1 LIEFPSPSPVCAIA
15 MSARR
20 SVCGE
25 TCPSGSRPAAKSSL
39 VAQTR
44 GDWIPAQGRY
54 DGGGVASRQPIH
66 FHLAPTIPR
75 KTAHATSPPSQPV
88 PTITPF
94 RFGYTGQHCRRG
106 GAGDRVGRPDASGPY
121 GAAQKMVCPLNK
133 GVRVSHTSR
142 MASARSKPNR
152 RRRTGVAR
160 KNTPNGARRVS
171 PNSIHTRHTTCPGR
185 TSNFRDRQGAS
196 PSSRRDGKRVIRQK
210 PPKQT
215 SERTRR

>member
-1 LIEFPSPSPVCAIA
+1 MIEFPSPSPVCAIA

-106 GAGDRVGRPDASGPY
+106 GAGDRVGRPDASGPC

-142 MASARSKPNR
+142 MASTRSKPAAADGPELR
-152 RRRTGVAR
+152 G
-160 KNTPNGARRVS
+160 KNTERGTSRV
-171 PNSIHTRHTTCPGR
+171 T
-185 TSNFRDRQGAS
+185 
-196 PSSRRDGKRVIRQK
+196 
-210 PPKQT
+210 
-215 SERTRR
+215 